1 MRFTVCILLYLFS
14 FSQVLAQEEVDNEL
28 TFEEFLVELAWK
40 NHPTASI
47 YNSQLKIADLG
58 IKQAKL
64 GYLDAILPFLSY
76 SNAGGAPFN
85 GSVTDGF
92 SGGGGFAFGV
102 SFRLAPL
109 YTTEHNV
116 AIAEENQKIIR
127 LEKADGKLEI
137 QTKVLTL
144 YQQYLSAET
153 VVEQRLKME
162 GEARENQK
170 LVLELFK
177 KDAAEYEDVNIASSS
192 YYKATEDR
200 ARAET
205 EVMLVKIALE
215 EWIGVRLEEAK
226 VMYGG

>member
-1 MRFTVCILLYLFS
+1 MRFTVFILIYIFS
-14 FSQVLAQEEVDNEL
+14 FFHTEAQDSKNEDT
-28 TFEEFLVELAWK
+28 TFDDFLVELAWK

-47 YNSQLKIADLG
+47 YNSKLKIADLG

-64 GYLDAILPFLSY
+64 GYLDAVLPFLSY
-76 SNAGGAPFN
+76 SNAGTPFN

-116 AIAEENQKIIR
+116 AIAEENQKIAS
-127 LEKADGKLEI
+127 LERIDGKLEV
-137 QTKVLTL
+137 QAKVLIL
-144 YQQYLSAET
+144 YQQYLSAQT

-162 GEARENQK
+162 AEAEENQK
-170 LVLELFK
+170 LVLALFK
-177 KDAAEYEDVNIASSS
+177 KDAAEYEDVNAASST

-205 EVMLVKIALE
+205 EVILAKIALE
-215 EWIGVRLEEAK
+215 EWIGVSLEKAVALYEQ
-226 VMYGG
+226 

>member
-1 MRFTVCILLYLFS
+1 MRFTACALIYFCFCSQLF
-14 FSQVLAQEEVDNEL
+14 AQDGAITNET

-64 GYLDAILPFLSY
+64 GYLDAVLPFLSF
-76 SNAGGAPFN
+76 SNAGMPFN

-116 AIAEENQKIIR
+116 AIAEENRKITS
-127 LEKADGKLEI
+127 LEKADGKLEL

-144 YQQYLSAET
+144 YQQYLSAQT

-162 GEARENQK
+162 AEAKENQK

-177 KDAAEYEDVNIASSS
+177 KDAAEYEDVNIA
-192 YYKATEDR
+192 
-200 ARAET
+200 
-205 EVMLVKIALE
+205 
-215 EWIGVRLEEAK
+215 
-226 VMYGG
+226 